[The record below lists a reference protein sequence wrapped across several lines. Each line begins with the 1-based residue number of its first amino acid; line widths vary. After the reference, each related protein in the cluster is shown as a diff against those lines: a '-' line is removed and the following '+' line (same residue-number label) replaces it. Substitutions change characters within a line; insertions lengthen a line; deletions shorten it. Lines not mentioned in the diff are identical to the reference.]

1 MSEEWSPDSVI
12 FVKVDTDEAS
22 DVIKLNQVKAFPTFA
37 VINTKGETVYT
48 QSGFNQAKVAE
59 AMESSGAV
67 RQLAR
72 QQAGNKKAD

>member
-22 DVIKLNQVKAFPTFA
+22 DVIKLNQVQAFPTFA

-48 QSGFNQAKVAE
+48 QSVGTQTLYASRVC
-59 AMESSGAV
+59 S
-67 RQLAR
+67 RR
-72 QQAGNKKAD
+72 WTI